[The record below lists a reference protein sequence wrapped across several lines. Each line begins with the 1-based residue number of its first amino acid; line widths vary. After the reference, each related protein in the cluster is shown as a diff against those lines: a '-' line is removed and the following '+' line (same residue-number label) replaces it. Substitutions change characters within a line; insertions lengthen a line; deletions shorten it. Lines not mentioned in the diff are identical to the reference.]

1 MTRARYIV
9 TRHVGMFTTASATKA
24 GAAGGK
30 QRNRTLTPKR
40 RAEIARKAAAARWA
54 RTPRRES

>member
-9 TRHVGMFTTASATKA
+9 PRHVGMFTTASATKA
-24 GAAGGK
+24 GAEGGN
-30 QRNRTLTPKR
+30 RRARTLTPKR
-40 RAEIARKAAAARWA
+40 RAEIARAAAAARWA